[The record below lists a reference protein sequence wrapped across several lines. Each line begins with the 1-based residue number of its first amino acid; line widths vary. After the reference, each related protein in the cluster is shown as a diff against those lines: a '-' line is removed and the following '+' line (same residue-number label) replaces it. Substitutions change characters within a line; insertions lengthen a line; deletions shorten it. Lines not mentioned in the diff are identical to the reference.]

1 MADRNG
7 AGPASGAVQVAGAG
21 LARYSAIFRGEN
33 SIREW
38 PMPSTQFSR
47 VALAS
52 MLAVFLA
59 TPALADDA
67 DSKNCKIIE
76 RPAGSAD
83 NSGTLSSSVTA
94 GGGKVTGHSTGGNT
108 VTMNSGNGSVSSSVT
123 TGSGG
128 HGQTVV
134 TNSDG
139 SCTIYRDKEK

>member
-1 MADRNG
+1 MSSHRT
-7 AGPASGAVQVAGAG
+7 VH
-21 LARYSAIFRGEN
+21 L
-33 SIREW
+33 
-38 PMPSTQFSR
+38 
-47 VALAS
+47 ALAS
-52 MLAVFLA
+52 ALALLIA
-59 TPALADDA
+59 TPAFAADD
-67 DSKNCKIIE
+67 KNCKIVE
-76 RPAGSAD
+76 RDASQAD

-108 VTMNSGNGSVSSSVT
+108 ITTHSGNGSVSSSVTT

>member
-1 MADRNG
+1 MSSSRSLNVAV
-7 AGPASGAVQVAGAG
+7 AS
-21 LARYSAIFRGEN
+21 
-33 SIREW
+33 
-38 PMPSTQFSR
+38 
-47 VALAS
+47 ALAILIAS
-52 MLAVFLA
+52 
-59 TPALADDA
+59 PAFAADD
-67 DSKNCKIIE
+67 KNCKIVE
-76 RPAGSAD
+76 RDASQAD

-108 VTMNSGNGSVSSSVT
+108 ITTHSGNGSVSSSVTT

>member
-1 MADRNG
+1 
-7 AGPASGAVQVAGAG
+7 
-21 LARYSAIFRGEN
+21 
-33 SIREW
+33 
-38 PMPSTQFSR
+38 MPSTQFPR
-47 VALAS
+47 FALAS
-52 MLAVFLA
+52 MLAVFVA

-94 GGGKVTGHSTGGNT
+94 GNGKVSAHSTGGNS